1 MSDDSL
7 KTAEAWIRDFQDM
20 AFELGQLVDPA
31 RAAGRV
37 GREMREILPP
47 ADFDRPPVSFIRVLE
62 SFAPAAK
69 KGATGGYGDDN

>member
-7 KTAEAWIRDFQDM
+7 KSAEAWIRDFQDM
-20 AFELGQLVDPA
+20 SFELGQLVDPA

-37 GREMREILPP
+37 GREMREILPA
-47 ADFDRPPVSFIRVLE
+47 ADFDRPPASFIRVLE

-69 KGATGGYGDDN
+69 EGATAGDGDDK